1 MLNRLV
7 GAMSKSD
14 QDLLKSHFEP
24 IELQRGQVLETPGE
38 KVDAAFFLDS
48 GLVSVIAQSPQ
59 RQIAVA
65 VVGHDGMTGLDIIL
79 DSGRSANETV
89 VQAAGSAWRIAA
101 DDLRRAQQA
110 SPTLRAVLLRYIHV
124 FMVQASQTAL
134 TNGHAG
140 MDERLARWILMSHD
154 RFQGDDL
161 TVTHEFIALMLGVR
175 RQGVTESLHTLEG
188 KHLIRSTRDHV
199 RVLDRGGLIDLAS
212 GSYGVCEAEYE
223 RLIGE
228 YRRHR
233 PRATI
238 APTP

>member
-1 MLNRLV
+1 MLNRLIR
-7 GAMSKSD
+7 AMSEGD
-14 QDLLKSHFEP
+14 QHLLKTHLVP
-24 IELQRGQVLETPGE
+24 VELQRGHVLETPGE
-38 KVDAAFFLDS
+38 KVDGAFFLDS
-48 GLVSVIAQSPQ
+48 GLASVIAQSPH

-65 VVGHDGMTGLDIIL
+65 VVGHDGMTGLDILL

-89 VQAAGSAWRIAA
+89 VQAAGSAWRIGAA
-101 DDLRRAQQA
+101 DLRRALQT
-110 SPTLRAVLLRYIHV
+110 SPTLRAHLLRYVHV

-161 TVTHEFIALMLGVR
+161 MVTHEFISLMLGVR
-175 RQGVTESLHTLEG
+175 RQGVTESLHMLEG
-188 KHLIRSTRDHV
+188 KNLIRSTRDHIG
-199 RVLDRGGLIDLAS
+199 VLDRVGLIDLAS

-228 YRRHR
+228 YRPHR
-233 PRATI
+233 PA
-238 APTP
+238 